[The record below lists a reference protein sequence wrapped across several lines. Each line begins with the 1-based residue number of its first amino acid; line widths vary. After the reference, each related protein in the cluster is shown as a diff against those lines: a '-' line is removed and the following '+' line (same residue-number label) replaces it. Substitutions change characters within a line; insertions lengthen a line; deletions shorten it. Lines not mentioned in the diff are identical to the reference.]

1 VSGQDLR
8 ESRLVDEYA
17 KQKAATGQQVMQ
29 QGADV
34 PDIRLKFRAMQV
46 LKILK
51 SPLYSHFPLHI

>member
-17 KQKAATGQQVMQ
+17 RQKAAAGQQVTQ

-46 LKILK
+46 LEILK
-51 SPLYSHFPLHI
+51 SPLYSHFPLRI